1 MGTVVTKQVV
11 SAVESAI
18 NAGNLVLARKK
29 LSDIDLGRQQNGRIF
44 ELAAIV
50 ELQSGQPDQAEG
62 YLLKGISCANASGF
76 CHYLLGSLYLS
87 RQDFEK
93 AADQLKMAVSKG
105 ARFVESHYNLGMA
118 LFHLSRHE
126 EALQCFDEAL
136 KLNQNSLHGWYGR
149 GVVLHGMGR
158 FDEAEKALLRSLMLN
173 ANLTDAQVTLGY
185 VYHAMGRK
193 KEALIF
199 MKEALPNVQDLRQRE
214 HLTYLI
220 AAMGDAA
227 APERAP
233 DDYVR
238 DLFDKYAPRFEE
250 DLVGR
255 LNYKTP
261 DLIQERLDSLMP
273 RRWACALDMGCGT
286 GLWGKLVRAQCQ
298 KLVAL
303 DISPKMIELAA
314 DLGIYDELHCE
325 EIVKYLSPIRAE
337 YDLVVAA
344 DVFVYIGN
352 LADVFASTRQ
362 AMLNDGVFAFSIE
375 LLGEATDSPGY
386 AILPSGRYAHSDAYV
401 RSLASSHGFSVLDHF
416 EGAGRQEHGQPVR
429 TGFYLLQS
437 HAVAVS
443 NG

>member
-1 MGTVVTKQVV
+1 MGTVVTKQIL
-11 SAVESAI
+11 SAIESAI
-18 NAGNLVLARKK
+18 NAGNLALARKK

-62 YLLKGISCANASGF
+62 HLLKGISCANASGF
-76 CHYLLGSLYLS
+76 CYYLLGSLYLS
-87 RQDFEK
+87 RQDFDKAVEK
-93 AADQLKMAVSKG
+93 LKEAISKG
-105 ARFVESHYNLGMA
+105 ARFVESYYNLGMA

-126 EALQCFDEAL
+126 EALRCFDEAI

-149 GVVLHGMGR
+149 GAVLHGMGQLE
-158 FDEAEKALLRSLMLN
+158 EAEKALLRALMLN
-173 ANLTDAQVTLGY
+173 PNLTDAQVTLGY
-185 VYHAMGRK
+185 VYHAMGRR

-199 MKEALPNVQDLRQRE
+199 MKEALPKVQEARQKE

-227 APERAP
+227 APDRAP

-238 DLFDKYAPRFEE
+238 DLFDRYAPRFEE

-255 LNYKTP
+255 LGYKTP
-261 DLIQERLDSLMP
+261 ELIQERLTQWMP
-273 RRWACALDMGCGT
+273 KRWMCALDMGCGT
-286 GLWGKLVRAQCQ
+286 GLWGKLARPHCE

-303 DISPKMIELAA
+303 DISPKMIERAA
-314 DLGIYDELHCE
+314 DLGIYDELHCD
-325 EIVKYLSPIRAE
+325 EIVKYLSPLQAK

-362 AMLNDGVFAFSIE
+362 AMMDDGVFAFSVE
-375 LLGEATDSPGY
+375 LLDAPADAPGY
-386 AILPSGRYAHSDAYV
+386 AILPSGRYAHVDAYV
-401 RSLASSHGFSVLDHF
+401 RDLAASQGFSVLDHF
-416 EGAGRQEHGQPVR
+416 EGSGRQEHDKPVK
-429 TGFYLLQS
+429 TGFYVLRCQAGRLTS
-437 HAVAVS
+437 
-443 NG
+443 

>member
-1 MGTVVTKQVV
+1 MGKVVTAHFV
-11 SAVESAI
+11 SGLESVI
-18 NAGNLVLARKK
+18 NAGNLVLAREK
-29 LSDIDLGRQQNGRIF
+29 LSDIDLTKQKNGRIF

-50 ELQSGQPDQAEG
+50 ELQSGQPDLAEE
-62 YLLKGISCANASGF
+62 YLIKGIGCANASGF

-93 AADQLKMAVSKG
+93 ASVQLKLAVSKG
-105 ARFVESHYNLGMA
+105 ARFVESYYNLGMA
-118 LFHLSRHE
+118 LLHLSRHE
-126 EALQCFDEAL
+126 EALRCFDDAL
-136 KLNQNSLHGWYGR
+136 KLNQNSVHGWYGR
-149 GVVLHGMGR
+149 GAVLHGMGR
-158 FDEAEKALLRSLMLN
+158 FEEAEKALLRSLMLN
-173 ANLTDAQVTLGY
+173 ANLTDAQVTLGN
-185 VYHAMGRK
+185 VYHAMGRT

-199 MKEALPNVQDLRQRE
+199 MKEALPRVQDPRQKE
-214 HLTYLI
+214 HMMYLI

-250 DLVGR
+250 DLIGR
-255 LNYKTP
+255 LNYRTP
-261 DLIQERLDSLMP
+261 DLIQERLVSLMP
-273 RRWACALDMGCGT
+273 RRWVCALDMGCGT
-286 GLWGKLVRAQCQ
+286 GLWGKLVRPQCQ

-303 DISPKMIELAA
+303 DISPKMIEQAA

-325 EIVKYLSPIRAE
+325 EIVKYLSPIRSE

-362 AMLNDGVFAFSIE
+362 AMLDDGVFGFSIE
-375 LLGEATDSPGY
+375 LLDEATDSPGY
-386 AILPSGRYAHSDAYV
+386 AILSSGRYAHADAYV

-429 TGFYLLQS
+429 TGFYLLQCR
-437 HAVAVS
+437 ARGLP